1 MQILSNLKPPKGA
14 THRKKRVGRGYGTH
28 GKTSGRGHKGQGQRG
43 TLPPPYFE
51 GGQTPFI
58 RRIPK
63 RGFRSK
69 FPTVY
74 QVINLKDLAKIQ
86 SDVIDPQILW
96 ESGLIDS
103 RFKPVKILGD
113 GEISKP
119 ITLKVHAISGSA
131 RKKIEKAGGK
141 IEILETPKISK

>member
-1 MQILSNLKPPKGA
+1 MGILSNLRPPYKA

-43 TLPPPYFE
+43 TLPPPWFE

-69 FPTVY
+69 FPREY
-74 QVINLKDLAKIQ
+74 QIVNIKDIAKLEETEIT
-86 SDVIDPQILW
+86 PQLLYQK
-96 ESGLIDS
+96 GLIDTL
-103 RFKPVKILGD
+103 RKPVKVLGK

-119 ITLKVHAISGSA
+119 ILLKVHSISSSA
-131 RKKIEKAGGK
+131 RAKIEAQNGK
-141 IEILETPKISK
+141 VELISEK

>member
-1 MQILSNLKPPKGA
+1 MLSALRPPHGA

-43 TLPPPYFE
+43 TLPPPWFE

-69 FPTVY
+69 FPEYY
-74 QVINLKDLAKIQ
+74 QVVNLEDLAKVEADEITPEVLYQ
-86 SDVIDPQILW
+86 N
-96 ESGLIDS
+96 GLIKS
-103 RFKPVKILGD
+103 LKEPVKILGD
-113 GEISKP
+113 GEISRAIVVKA
-119 ITLKVHAISGSA
+119 HAFSKSA
-131 RKKIEKAGGK
+131 KEKIEKAGGK
-141 IEILETPKISK
+141 AEIISKK

>member
-1 MQILSNLKPPKGA
+1 MLSALRPPHGA

-43 TLPPPYFE
+43 TLPPPWFE

-69 FPTVY
+69 FPKYY
-74 QVINLKDLAKIQ
+74 QVVNVEDLEKVSADEITPEVLFK
-86 SDVIDPQILW
+86 
-96 ESGLIDS
+96 EGLIKS
-103 RFKPVKILGD
+103 LREPVKILGD
-113 GEISKP
+113 GEISRAVVVKA
-119 ITLKVHAISGSA
+119 HAFSKSA
-131 RKKIEKAGGK
+131 KEKIEKAGGK
-141 IEILETPKISK
+141 VELITEKR